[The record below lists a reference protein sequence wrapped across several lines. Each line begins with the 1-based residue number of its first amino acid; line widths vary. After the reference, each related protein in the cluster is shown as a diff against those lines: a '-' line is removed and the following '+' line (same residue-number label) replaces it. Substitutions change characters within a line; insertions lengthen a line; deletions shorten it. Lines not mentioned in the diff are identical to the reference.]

1 MGNVLLYETGIDRNE
16 DRHCDL
22 CGWFVDEYESHR
34 ARLASGGKTLEQR
47 PEWSKA
53 DHHLE
58 SLSAEEFADRFIR
71 GNPYSRPDWSPSSA
85 SSVLRYSNNDANDL
99 SCAVINGYL
108 REGELDPRF
117 SEEEIAKAISDM
129 DSAISGFVAGKT
141 FTVYRGMHFEPGDPF
156 LGKLDAAIEAMKET
170 RTPAELIDQG
180 FMSTTRSVETME
192 AYAKKGK
199 AGLCHVY
206 MSVTI
211 EPGVAAMP
219 LSVRRCTA
227 ANNEDKEV
235 LLRSGQ
241 PCYIIGIRKTYAGED
256 AFDYHVN
263 LLITNRRLKRCS

>member
-1 MGNVLLYETGIDRNE
+1 MLYETGIDRNE

-85 SSVLRYSNNDANDL
+85 SPILRYSNNDANDL

-108 REGELDPRF
+108 RKGELDPRF
-117 SEEEIAKAISDM
+117 SEEDVIEAISEM
-129 DSAISGFVAGKT
+129 DSTISEFVAGKT

-156 LGKLDAAIEAMKET
+156 LGKLDAAIEAMKEM
-170 RTPAELIDQG
+170 RTPAEFADQG
-180 FMSTTRSVETME
+180 FMSSTRSVETMK
-192 AYAKKGK
+192 AYAKENEKS
-199 AGLCHVY
+199 LCHVY

-219 LSVRRCTA
+219 LSVKRGTA
-227 ANNEDKEV
+227 SKKNDKEI

-241 PCYIIGIRKTYAGED
+241 PCYIIGIRKIYASEGT
-256 AFDYHVN
+256 FDYHVN
-263 LLITNRRLKRCS
+263 LLVTNRRLK

>member
-1 MGNVLLYETGIDRNE
+1 MKNALIYETGIDGNE

-22 CGWFVDEYESHR
+22 CGWFVDEYENHR
-34 ARLASGGKTLEQR
+34 ARLVSGEKILEQR
-47 PEWSKA
+47 PEWSKE

-71 GNPYSRPDWSPSSA
+71 DNPYSRPDWSPSSA

-108 REGELDPRF
+108 RKAGLDQRF
-117 SEEEIAKAISDM
+117 SEEDVAKAISDM

-156 LGKLDAAIEAMKET
+156 LGKLDAAIEAMKDT
-170 RTPAELIDQG
+170 RTPAEFADRG

-192 AYAKKGK
+192 SYAKKEK
-199 AGLCHVY
+199 QRLCHVY

-219 LSVRRCTA
+219 LSVKRGTA
-227 ANNEDKEV
+227 SKENDKEI

-241 PCYIIGIRKTYAGED
+241 PCYIIGIRKTHAGED

-263 LLITNRRLKRCS
+263 LLVTNRRLK